1 MEENGKIYYVTGIDN
16 SQMKQDAENSKRI
29 LHDIGREGTSAG
41 ENIDAAMRK
50 VGATIA
56 SVFSAKMV
64 SDFITSIV
72 RVRSEIES
80 LEISF
85 ETLLGNKE
93 KATALLGDIREF
105 AVKTPMMISDLAKG
119 AKTMLSFN
127 IELEKVMPTLRAIG
141 DISMGDAAK
150 FQSLTLAF
158 SQMSST
164 GKLMGQDLLQMIN
177 AGFNPLAEISERTG
191 KSLQSLKDDMAAGK
205 ISADMVAQAFMDATS
220 EGGKFNGML
229 EKQSHGLTGSI
240 SNLKGAIDDMLN
252 ELGEKMQDSIS
263 GVIQFTT
270 ELVRNYKKV
279 ADALAVLVAAY
290 GTYKAAVIATNLVMK
305 ASAFADNIR
314 LIAMFRKELG
324 LLKAAQQAFNLSV
337 AQNPYILLATAIVA
351 ATTAVARLVKR
362 KQEEKQ
368 AIIDSTKEMREEYTQ
383 TNMLIARLKDANIKE
398 EERKKIL
405 EQLKEVN
412 PDIVQG
418 IKDEATAY
426 EKLNERLEEY
436 NKKQLAAIAIKQ
448 YTKRNDFE
456 ESVEKY
462 MDARDRME
470 SANADMIDL
479 WSTIYERYLGM
490 DGKMNDN
497 VRSMM
502 ESLIESG
509 ASEAEKVEA
518 VFSAL
523 RGIEAKV
530 NASHGA
536 YQGYSEGRSDLQTLL
551 SGLSDKDFQKAT
563 QKLDKLEGAYEEKAE
578 ALRAKIEQIA
588 FSIYTTDEKARQEFI
603 DSQMAI
609 YFPETQKQNQDQT
622 VEDEQVVKRNKEY
635 WENFKKQKEA
645 ELAALEDSE
654 LTTKKAAEI
663 RAEIAKAEKMIS
675 AYNVS
680 YKEDTKTYDDVAER
694 KAKMKDYVD
703 TRVKEA
709 RDSEFA
715 IRQAAIDAQK
725 EGFSRQIQQ
734 AKLDYDRLIAANVD
748 RQNQMLE
755 RMRDEMANIWRISNP
770 KATKQQE
777 LAYRMTITV
786 DNLTEAQKSILKKY
800 ADDAED
806 ILRRANQ
813 QALKDMLSDYKT
825 YENQRLS
832 IQKTFSQIIGEM
844 ERSLEAVD
852 ENGDLIIKDEKDRLA
867 VQEAIT
873 IAKQRESDAI
883 LELEVEYGALNL
895 AAQER
900 NRLEKQ
906 LAIEQ
911 GKLYKALQ
919 KDNNAEEVAKLRA
932 EIEVIRKKIKEI
944 DDATEEAT
952 KSTKSFADAWKEA
965 VEEIKDTDLTTQLN
979 VIGSFFD
986 KMSSVEG
993 TNGFA
998 YLGKIISSLGNPV
1011 ALFSSIVDIFVSDYE
1026 KNMER
1031 VNAIAEAKMQ
1041 ARLDAMRAHYDEL
1054 LGGVGN
1060 IFGEDMLANTQEYVK
1075 LMREIEN
1082 RNKYATARR
1091 SFSDAFDLEK
1101 ILAGDYTGFN
1111 KEAVDRVLGIS
1122 SEEITFRTERTFLG
1136 LFDEYMSFKQLSEQF
1151 GIELYDQYGNLNA
1164 ELAQKILDTYENDLQ
1179 PGEKEFL
1186 EGVIQDSEAYK
1197 EAMDGVANYI
1207 SDLFGNVADSI
1218 ADDFINSFLESGQAA
1233 ADFGSVVSDVAKQ
1246 MVKDL
1251 VKSKIIAAMDP
1262 FSEQINGIMTGDGTQ
1277 DEKVAQIMA
1286 VFASMQDVMD
1296 NLSPEIQALLEGYQQ
1311 FFDLGD
1317 DREGATKGI
1326 AQASQDSVDELNGRM
1341 TAVQGHTYSI
1351 SENTKL
1357 LLQNTQNILDSVMH
1371 IEEDTGVM
1379 SSRLA
1384 KVETETTRMRST
1396 LDDFKQNGIKIR

>member
-29 LHDIGREGTSAG
+29 LHDIGREGTAAG

-383 TNMLIARLKDANIKE
+383 TNMLIARLKDTNIKE

-462 MDARDRME
+462 MNARDRME

-635 WENFKKQKEA
+635 WENFKKQKEK
-645 ELAALEDSE
+645 ELAALEDAE
-654 LTTKKAAEI
+654 LTSKKALQLRRQIAEAEI
-663 RAEIAKAEKMIS
+663 KIA
-675 AYNVS
+675 AYSVS
-680 YKEDTKTYDDVAER
+680 YKDDSRYADETAER
-694 KAKMKDYVD
+694 RSKTQGYVQERKEEAQKA
-703 TRVKEA
+703 
-709 RDSEFA
+709 EFE
-715 IRQAAIDAQK
+715 IRQAAINAQHD
-725 EGFSRQIQQ
+725 GFERQIQQ
-734 AKLDYDRLIAANVD
+734 AQLDYDMLIAANEERK
-748 RQNQMLE
+748 RQMVE
-755 RMRDEMANIWRISNP
+755 RLRDERLNEWMINNP
-770 KATKQQE
+770 KATKEQQI
-777 LAYRMTITV
+777 AFRMTVTEK
-786 DNLTEAQKSILKKY
+786 DLTQDQKDILKRYSEQASEIQRK
-800 ADDAED
+800 
-806 ILRRANQ
+806 ANQ
-813 QALKDMLSDYKT
+813 QALKDMLSDYRS

-832 IQKTFSQIIGEM
+832 IQENFSRIIAEM
-844 ERSLEAVD
+844 EKSLEAVD
-852 ENGDLIIKDEKDRLA
+852 ENGELIIKDENERLM
-867 VQEAIT
+867 VQEAI
-873 IAKQRESDAI
+873 ILAKQKEADAL
-883 LELEVEYGALNL
+883 LELDAEYGALNKV
-895 AAQER
+895 AQER
-900 NRLEKQ
+900 NRLEQQ
-906 LAIEQ
+906 LTVLQ
-911 GKLYKALQ
+911 GKLYEALQ
-919 KDNNAEEVAKLRA
+919 NENNADEVANLRA
-932 EIEVIRKKIKEI
+932 EIERLRKKIKEI

-952 KSTKSFADAWKEA
+952 KTTKSLADSWKEMA
-965 VEEIKDTDLTTQLN
+965 EEIKNADIPTQLN
-979 VIGSFFD
+979 AVGSFME
-986 KMSSVEG
+986 KMAEVEG
-993 TNGFA
+993 TNGFSF
-998 YLGKIISSLGNPV
+998 LGKLVSGIATMDISKI
-1011 ALFSSIVDIFVSDYE
+1011 ADAFIEDYE

-1031 VNAIAEAKMQ
+1031 VNAVAEAKMQ
-1041 ARLDAMRAHYDEL
+1041 ARLEAIRAHYDEL
-1054 LGGVGN
+1054 LGGSGN
-1060 IFGEDMLANTQEYVK
+1060 IFGDDMLQGAQQYVQV
-1075 LMREIEN
+1075 LREIEH
-1082 RNKYATARR
+1082 RNQYAAARR
-1091 SFSDAFDLEK
+1091 AFGNKLDVEK
-1101 ILAGDYTGFN
+1101 ILAGDYTGYN
-1111 KEAVDRVLGIS
+1111 KEAVDRAMGYNN
-1122 SEEITFRTERTFLG
+1122 EKITFRTDKTFLG
-1136 LFDEYMSFKQLSEQF
+1136 LFDEYMSFKDLSEQL
-1151 GIELYDQYGNLNA
+1151 GIELYDKYGNLNA
-1164 ELAQKILDTYENDLQ
+1164 ELAQKILDTYENELQ

-1186 EGVIQDSEAYK
+1186 NQVIQDSEAYQ

-1207 SDLFGNVADSI
+1207 SDLFGNVADGI

-1233 ADFGSVVSDVAKQ
+1233 VDFGSVVSDVAKQ

-1251 VKSKIIAAMDP
+1251 VKSKILAAMDP
-1262 FSEQINGIMTGDGTQ
+1262 FSEQINDIMTGDGSQ
-1277 DEKVAQIMA
+1277 EEKVAQIMA
-1286 VFASMQDVMD
+1286 VFASMQEVMD
-1296 NLSPEIQALLEGYQQ
+1296 GLTPEIQALLEGYQQ

-1357 LLQNTQNILDSVMH
+1357 LLENTQNILESVMH
-1371 IEEDTGVM
+1371 IEDNTGDM

-1384 KVETETTRMRST
+1384 RVETETTRMRYT
-1396 LDDFKQNGIKIR
+1396 LDDLKQNGIKIK